1 MGMSSNRVIHQA
13 SCALALVVS
22 GIAGCNNIV
31 GLDKISVT
39 DDPSLPSGGQ
49 GGDGNGNGGT
59 HAAAGSDSGGDTTI
73 ATSGTGGKA
82 NAHAGAGG
90 AASGGDTMAMAGE
103 GGTEPGDCTT
113 NQECTDRAA
122 VDAMS
127 LAGAAA
133 QAAAKPS
140 VCVKTPIPHCAPLL
154 SDDCTT
160 ITGNYLDNSAII
172 IGSLF
177 STTGT
182 TAPTNMPR
190 QQSATMAVEQVN
202 SAGGIPSGS
211 TSANGRPLVMVSC
224 DEATNLVRAATH
236 LVNDLHV
243 PAIVG
248 PNTSQDTLDVSTKV
262 TVPGNTVVM
271 SPTGVASSIASLSD
285 NDLTWL
291 MVPSDVQRAP
301 LMISQINALEQAL
314 KTGPK
319 MKTNVKLGVVF
330 RNDALGI
337 GTRTSLNDLMIN
349 GASMTATINLN
360 NSVQI
365 DGYNS
370 TDVNETPLVTKYVTF
385 APDIIVLAGT
395 AEAITKVM
403 VPLEAAW
410 TAPDRPNYVLIDS
423 VKVPELLAALTNNPN
438 YDDLRRRIRGT
449 GITPGPSGSNTPGDT
464 FNAFVLDY
472 NLRYPGS
479 AATTSGMG
487 PAHDAAYAIA
497 LALTA
502 TRTLP
507 VSGTS
512 VAQGLRKLAGGAM
525 QVEATST
532 NILAAFQKLA
542 AGSNIT
548 AIGTFG
554 NLDWDANGAVLG
566 GTLEMWCVGGPTTKP
581 AYASSGLMF
590 DVKTQTKSGAYVQCG
605 P

>member
-1 MGMSSNRVIHQA
+1 M
-13 SCALALVVS
+13 S

-39 DDPSLPSGGQ
+39 DDPSLPSGAQ
-49 GGDGNGNGGT
+49 GGESSGSGGSY
-59 HAAAGSDSGGDTTI
+59 AAAGSDSGGDTTI
-73 ATSGTGGKA
+73 ATSGAGGKVS
-82 NAHAGAGG
+82 AHGGAGG
-90 AASGGDTMAMAGE
+90 AASGGDTTAMAGE
-103 GGTEPGDCTT
+103 GGSVDPGDCMT

-122 VDAMS
+122 VDAMG

-133 QAAAKPS
+133 QANAKPS
-140 VCVKTPIPHCAPLL
+140 VCVKTPIPHCVQLL
-154 SDDCTT
+154 SDDCLTL
-160 ITGNYLDNSAII
+160 TGNYLDNSAII

-190 QQSATMAVEQVN
+190 QQSATMAVEQIN
-202 SAGGIPSGS
+202 TAGGIPSGS

-262 TVPGNTVVM
+262 TVPGGTVVM

-301 LMISQINALEQAL
+301 LMISQIGVLEQTL
-314 KTGPK
+314 KAARSESI
-319 MKTNVKLGVVF
+319 VKLGVVF

-337 GTRTSLNDLMIN
+337 GTRTSLNDLVLN
-349 GASMTATINLN
+349 GKSMTDPINLN
-360 NSVQI
+360 NNVQI
-365 DGYNS
+365 DGYNG
-370 TDVNETPLVTKYVTF
+370 TDTTEQTLVTKYVNF

-403 VPLEAAW
+403 VPLEAQW
-410 TAPDRPNYVLIDS
+410 TASYRPNYVLIDS
-423 VKVPELLAALTNNPN
+423 VKVPELLAALTNN
-438 YDDLRRRIRGT
+438 DDLRHRVRGT
-449 GITPGPSGSNTPGDT
+449 GITPGPTGPNTPGDT

-479 AATTSGMG
+479 SATTSGMG
-487 PAHDAAYAIA
+487 PSHDAAYAIA
-497 LALTA
+497 LALAA
-502 TRTLP
+502 THTLP
-507 VSGTS
+507 VSGAN
-512 VAQGLRKLAGGAM
+512 VAKGLRMLAGGAM

-542 AGSNIT
+542 AGSTIT

-566 GTLEMWCVGGPTTKP
+566 GVLEMWCVGGPSTKP
-581 AYASSGLMF
+581 AYASSGLNF
-590 DVKTQTKSGAYVQCG
+590 DIKAKTYSGNYVQC

>member
-1 MGMSSNRVIHQA
+1 MSSNRVIHQA
-13 SCALALVVS
+13 SHALALVVS
-22 GIAGCNNIV
+22 LIAGCNNIV
-31 GLDKISVT
+31 GLDKISVS
-39 DDPSLPSGGQ
+39 DDPSTPAQGGGSGGSGGSGGTNAGAGAGAANSTSGAAGKVAANGGDGGTPSGG
-49 GGDGNGNGGT
+49 
-59 HAAAGSDSGGDTTI
+59 SDTVSL
-73 ATSGTGGKA
+73 
-82 NAHAGAGG
+82 
-90 AASGGDTMAMAGE
+90 AGE
-103 GGTEPGDCTT
+103 GGSIALPGDCTT

-122 VDAMS
+122 SDAMG

-133 QAAAKPS
+133 AAEATSS
-140 VCVKTPIPHCAPLL
+140 VCIKTPVPHCVQLL
-154 SDDCTT
+154 SDDCDT

-172 IGSLF
+172 VGSLF
-177 STTGT
+177 STKGT
-182 TAPTNMPR
+182 TAPTNLPR
-190 QQSATMAVEQVN
+190 QQSATMAVEQIN

-224 DEATNLVRAATH
+224 DESTNLVRAATH

-262 TVPGNTVVM
+262 TVPGGTMVM

-285 NDLTWL
+285 NDLTWV

-301 LMISQINALEQAL
+301 LMISQIGVLEQTL
-314 KTGPK
+314 KAARSEST
-319 MKTNVKLGVVF
+319 VKLGVVF

-337 GTRTSLNDLMIN
+337 GTRTSLNDLVIN
-349 GASMTATINLN
+349 GASMTAAINLN
-360 NSVQI
+360 NNVQI
-365 DGYNS
+365 DGYNGS
-370 TDVNETPLVTKYVTF
+370 DTTEQTLVSKYVAF

-395 AEAITKVM
+395 AEAITNVM
-403 VPLEAAW
+403 VPLEAQW
-410 TAPDRPNYVLIDS
+410 TASNRPNYVLIDS
-423 VKVPELLAALTNNPN
+423 VKVPELLAALTNN
-438 YDDLRRRIRGT
+438 DDLRHRVRGT
-449 GITPGPSGSNTPGDT
+449 GITPGPGGNNTPGDT

-472 NLRYPGS
+472 TLRYPGS

-487 PAHDAAYAIA
+487 PSHDAAYAIA
-497 LALTA
+497 WALAA

-507 VSGTS
+507 VSGAN
-512 VAQGLRKLAGGAM
+512 VAKGLRMLAGGAM

-542 AGSNIT
+542 AGMPIT

-554 NLDWDANGAVLG
+554 NLDWDQNGAVLG

-590 DVKTQTKSGAYVQCG
+590 DVKSQTKSGAYVQCS

>member
-13 SCALALVVS
+13 SYALALVVS

-31 GLDKISVT
+31 GLDKISVS
-39 DDPSLPSGGQ
+39 DDPSMPSGAQ
-49 GGDGNGNGGT
+49 GGDDNGGSGGT
-59 HAAAGSDSGGDTTI
+59 HAGGTDSGAGTTSGAGGKASAHGGSGGDTV
-73 ATSGTGGKA
+73 
-82 NAHAGAGG
+82 
-90 AASGGDTMAMAGE
+90 AMAGD
-103 GGTEPGDCTT
+103 GGGGPGPGDCTT

-122 VDAMS
+122 MDAMG

-133 QAAAKPS
+133 EAEAKPS
-140 VCVKTPIPHCAPLL
+140 VCVQTPAPHCVQLL
-154 SDDCTT
+154 SDDCGT

-177 STTGT
+177 STKGA
-182 TAPTNMPR
+182 TAPTNLPR
-190 QQSATMAVEQVN
+190 QQSATMAVEQIDA
-202 SAGGIPSGS
+202 AGGIPSGS

-224 DEATNLVRAATH
+224 DESTNLVRAATH

-301 LMISQINALEQAL
+301 LMISQINALELGL

-319 MKTNVKLGVVF
+319 MKTTVKLGVVF

-349 GASMTATINLN
+349 GASMTAAINLN
-360 NSVQI
+360 NNVQI

-370 TDVNETPLVTKYVTF
+370 TDTTEATLVAKYVAF

-403 VPLEAAW
+403 TPLEAAW

-423 VKVPELLAALTNNPN
+423 VKVPELLAALTNN
-438 YDDLRRRIRGT
+438 DDLRHRVRGT

-487 PAHDAAYAIA
+487 PSHDAAYAIA
-497 LALTA
+497 LALAA
-502 TRTLP
+502 TRSLP

-512 VAQGLRKLAGGAM
+512 VAQGLRKLAGGTM

-542 AGSNIT
+542 AGSTIT

-554 NLDWDANGAVLG
+554 NLDWDPNGAVLG

-581 AYASSGLMF
+581 AYASSGLLF
-590 DVKTQTKSGAYVQCG
+590 DVKSQTKSGAYVQCG

>member
-1 MGMSSNRVIHQA
+1 MQSNRVIRQA
-13 SCALALVVS
+13 SYALALVVS

-39 DDPSLPSGGQ
+39 DDPSLPSGAQ
-49 GGDGNGNGGT
+49 GGDGSGDSGGT
-59 HAAAGSDSGGDTTI
+59 HAAAGSDSG
-73 ATSGTGGKA
+73 AGTA
-82 NAHAGAGG
+82 NASSGAGG
-90 AASGGDTMAMAGE
+90 KPSGHGGAGGSVNGGDTASLGGE
-103 GGTEPGDCTT
+103 GGSIEPASGDCTT

-122 VDAMS
+122 VDAMG

-133 QAAAKPS
+133 EAEAKPS
-140 VCVKTPIPHCAPLL
+140 VCVKTPIPHCVQLL
-154 SDDCTT
+154 SDDCGT
-160 ITGNYLDNSAII
+160 ITGNYLDNSAIV

-177 STTGT
+177 STKGT
-182 TAPTNMPR
+182 TAPTNISR
-190 QQSATMAVEQVN
+190 QQSATMAVEQIN

-224 DEATNLVRAATH
+224 DESTNLVRAATH
-236 LVNDLHV
+236 LVSDLHV

-262 TVPGNTVVM
+262 TIPGNTVIM

-301 LMISQINALEQAL
+301 LMINQIGVLEQSL
-314 KTGPK
+314 KAARSKSTI
-319 MKTNVKLGVVF
+319 KLGVVF

-337 GTRTSLNDLMIN
+337 GTRTSLNDLMLN
-349 GASMTATINLN
+349 GVSMTANLTN
-360 NSVQI
+360 NNVRI
-365 DGYNS
+365 DGYNG
-370 TDVNETPLVTKYVTF
+370 TDTTEATLVANYVTF

-410 TAPDRPNYVLIDS
+410 PPATDRPNYVLIDS
-423 VKVPELLAALTNNPN
+423 VKVPELLAALTNN
-438 YDDLRRRIRGT
+438 DDLRHRVRGT

-487 PAHDAAYAIA
+487 PSHDAAYAIA
-497 LALTA
+497 LALAA

-507 VSGTS
+507 VSGPN
-512 VAQGLRKLAGGAM
+512 VALGLRKLAGGAM

-542 AGSNIT
+542 AGSTIT

-581 AYASSGLMF
+581 AYASSGLIF
-590 DVKTQTKSGAYVQCG
+590 DVKSQAKSGAYVQCG